1 MSKHADANADESVW
15 CIVVAGGAGTR
26 FGQPKQFLDLD
37 GRRVIDVALDVARA
51 SCDGTVLVVPADSV
65 ESESRLQGGNTVVV
79 AGGATRSESVRA
91 GIEAVPGNAN
101 VVLVHDGARPLA
113 SAALYKRVIDAVIGG
128 AVCVVPVV
136 PVVDSLRSIGGGVVD
151 RDTIRAVQTPQGFRR
166 DVLLQAHSTTAEAT
180 DDASLVE
187 ATGYEVV
194 MVDGESSNRKI
205 TEPVDLIVAR
215 ALCKDDAIL
224 RTANEPQE
232 GADQ

>member
-1 MSKHADANADESVW
+1 MSKPADANADGSVW

-37 GRRVIDVALDVARA
+37 GRRVIDAALDVARA
-51 SCDGTVLVVPADSV
+51 SCDGTVLVVPAGSV
-65 ESESRLQGGNTVVV
+65 DSESRAQGGNTVVV

-91 GIEAVPGNAN
+91 GIEAVPGGAS

-113 SAALYKRVIDAVIGG
+113 STALYKRVIDAVNGG

-136 PVVDSLRSIGGGVVD
+136 PIVDSLRSTEGGVVD
-151 RDTIRAVQTPQGFRR
+151 RDSIRAVQTPQGFRR

-187 ATGYEVV
+187 AMGYEVV

-205 TEPVDLIVAR
+205 TEPVDLVVAR
-215 ALCKDDAIL
+215 ALCRDDATL
-224 RTANEPQE
+224 VTEKEPRE
-232 GADQ
+232 GAGQ